1 MRRVFRKGMAVALA
15 AAMVVTLA
23 PASADAAKK
32 PSIAK
37 KASVKVGK
45 STKIKVKNG
54 KAKATVTWKT
64 SKKSVAKLG
73 KQVKKGNKASVVVKG
88 VKKGK
93 ATITATY
100 KLGKKKTNL
109 KCVVTVSGTTT
120 PAAATTAPAAVATA
134 TATAAAPTATA
145 TAKPTEAPTKAPSA
159 TPKPSPTPS
168 PRPKNTNLDAYGLN
182 EGTEIT
188 VDGVMDGAWEDC
200 KANDLLTDITKE
212 SGVRGGESKVTDAKA
227 YVMWGANVAYVLVD
241 VKKANADDKDSVTIY
256 FDENAKATKDTVQS
270 ATIKAGEADKSV
282 KTADGYVV
290 EAKFEIKTAKEV
302 DSAAS
307 IEIQINEDKV
317 TTNYYDT
324 RSAQLCDETTGE
336 WSLGDAAV
344 TVKDDPSKMGQLTLL
359 AAMPK
364 SKLAYKTTDGAAIR
378 AAADI
383 DNGEWDVPAEEGAE
397 QTVMAKKVKF
407 VDPKFWTEVY
417 GANEPIVFSNCNPSA
432 YAPDDRKS
440 DNITLMKK
448 IEDGVDE
455 EGNPKYKYEPD
466 ASLAKGYVIWDED
479 YLYVMFDIADTDITV
494 NDVDNPYLCDSTEF
508 FFNEDNSNTT
518 SYTEGGDEIQAR
530 VAAIDNA
537 YSNEGTALTG
547 SYKLVAH
554 AAKVKEDG
562 SGYYTQYIIK
572 LNSKHKVNDIMGMD
586 LQVNDC
592 SSIDVVSTD
601 ETTGEEVT
609 TKSSARA
616 CTITAY
622 DTANEDWQNPSY
634 FGRVKLIDRTIEG
647 GDGDSDSVLKMD
659 ITKFAS
665 NDNVTVTKND
675 DGSVTLDWAETAA
688 DWSDIK
694 LLFDAPKDLSG
705 YTKYIVKTKGAEG
718 ESIFCASILDA
729 EKKSEWNAPAP
740 VGLRYGFA
748 TNTEL
753 TLDELKNADYNG
765 NNEGGT
771 DGDYTNVLGISF
783 NKNNQATAVSV
794 TITDIEFIK

>member
-45 STKIKVKNG
+45 STTIKVKNG

-145 TAKPTEAPTKAPSA
+145 TANPTEAPTKAPSA

-168 PRPKNTNLDAYGLN
+168 PRPKNDALKAYGLN
-182 EGTEIT
+182 EGTDIT

-200 KANDLLTDITKE
+200 KPNDLLTAITKE

-256 FDENAKATKDTVQS
+256 FNENAKATEGTVKS
-270 ATIKAGEADKSV
+270 ATIKAGEAGKSV
-282 KTADGYVV
+282 KTADGYIV
-290 EAKFEIKTAKEV
+290 EAKFDIATAKEV
-302 DSAAS
+302 DTAAS
-307 IEIQINEDKV
+307 IEIQITEDAV

-324 RSAQLCDETTGE
+324 RSAQICDETTGE

-364 SKLAYKTTDGAAIR
+364 SKLAYKTTEGAAIR

-383 DNGEWDVPAEEGAE
+383 ENGEWDVPAEEGAE
-397 QTVMAKKVKF
+397 QTVKAKKVKF
-407 VDPKFWTEVY
+407 VDPKFWTDVY
-417 GANEPIVFSNCNPSA
+417 GANDPIVFSNCNPSA

-440 DNITLMKK
+440 DKITLMKVV
-448 IEDGVDE
+448 G
-455 EGNPKYKYEPD
+455 EGENVTYEPD
-466 ASLAKGYVIWDED
+466 ADLAKGYVIWDED
-479 YLYVMFDIADTDITV
+479 YLYVMFDIKDEDITV

-508 FFNEDNSNTT
+508 FFNEDNSETT
-518 SYTEGGDEIQAR
+518 SYTAGGDEIQAR
-530 VAAIDNA
+530 VAANDNA

-547 SYKLVAH
+547 NYELVAH
-554 AAKVKEDG
+554 ASEKKADG
-562 SGYYTQYIIK
+562 TGYYTQYIIK
-572 LNSKHKVNDIMGMD
+572 FNAKHKVNDIMGMD

-592 SSIDVVSTD
+592 SSIDVTSTD
-601 ETTGEEVT
+601 EEGNEVT

-634 FGRVKLIDRTIEG
+634 FGRVKLIDRTVEG
-647 GDGDSDSVLKMD
+647 GNDNPGGVVTSDALVLNSDAEGVSNYKSVEYVDGTAKLVLAAQYAGGGIRWNIPEKVDFATKKLVITYNAKDAYPIFIKAEANGSGDSVWSYKADSIKEQY
-659 ITKFAS
+659 
-665 NDNVTVTKND
+665 
-675 DGSVTLDWAETAA
+675 GGTAA
-688 DWSDIK
+688 GDGTIEITADSGVADAIFFKYNTWVPEGQTARTDDAEITIK
-694 LLFDAPKDLSG
+694 
-705 YTKYIVKTKGAEG
+705 
-718 ESIFCASILDA
+718 SIKILD
-729 EKKSEWNAPAP
+729 K
-740 VGLRYGFA
+740 
-748 TNTEL
+748 
-753 TLDELKNADYNG
+753 
-765 NNEGGT
+765 
-771 DGDYTNVLGISF
+771 
-783 NKNNQATAVSV
+783 
-794 TITDIEFIK
+794 